1 VSLAPAA
8 AIPDP
13 GPRRGQGRASRG
25 TVEGLQEG
33 ANARSQEGSGSWEE
47 AQAGKSRP
55 YPGNGSSSR
64 IQCGAV
70 TGPPYL
76 ANFRQKGS
84 AQPRAPAL
92 ERCWPC
98 YSRPW
103 PASPN
108 QTVDRQCGEWSSDWL
123 SPKNVPRNV
132 RASQKKTSYKR
143 ARLEACPAR
152 LIASRSS
159 RTSSLLLLCSTP
171 VACAS
176 FLSTCP
182 SPVPPMHTC
191 PFVDH
196 PTLHNR
202 SRALHALHS
211 TTARPIATAP
221 FHRPSH
227 AALPVFLCPCC
238 SPSHSLQS

>member
-1 VSLAPAA
+1 MRL
-8 AIPDP
+8 
-13 GPRRGQGRASRG
+13 RRTQIRGRRAQAEQHSSTEGVLVGKLKRAS
-25 TVEGLQEG
+25 
-33 ANARSQEGSGSWEE
+33 
-47 AQAGKSRP
+47 SRP

-84 AQPRAPAL
+84 AQPRAPSL
-92 ERCWPC
+92 EPCWPC

-108 QTVDRQCGEWSSDWL
+108 QTVDRQCGDWSSDWL

-132 RASQKKTSYKR
+132 RASQKKTSYER

-159 RTSSLLLLCSTP
+159 RTSSLLLLCSTC

-176 FLSTCP
+176 F
-182 SPVPPMHTC
+182 
-191 PFVDH
+191 
-196 PTLHNR
+196 
-202 SRALHALHS
+202 
-211 TTARPIATAP
+211 
-221 FHRPSH
+221 
-227 AALPVFLCPCC
+227 
-238 SPSHSLQS
+238 